1 MLICHQSYG
10 EWKKDVMVE
19 EYRAPTPRR
28 MEMRNSEGNRVSPRD
43 TPVKHPFVA
52 APAPLLLTAVP

>member
-10 EWKKDVMVE
+10 EGKKDVMVE

-28 MEMRNSEGNRVSPRD
+28 MEMKNGGGNSVSPRV
-43 TPVKHPFVA
+43 TPMKHPFVA
-52 APAPLLLTAVP
+52 APAPLSLIAVP